1 MASRDQKLEDT
12 KGVIWTG
19 MTDNIKE
26 QKTKTLHR
34 ADLATQAPL
43 NTEPLNKLNTEMNV
57 WFPEPKN
64 KLNIEMYICCL
75 KLLNKLNTEMYIGC
89 LELLNPQ

>member
-12 KGVIWTG
+12 KGVIRTG

-43 NTEPLNKLNTEMNV
+43 NT
-57 WFPEPKN
+57 
-64 KLNIEMYICCL
+64 
-75 KLLNKLNTEMYIGC
+75 GA
-89 LELLNPQ
+89 ELRCFERDSSSCSTYDTRRVTFKRHEHHLIWK